1 LTWELNRTY
10 WEHVNDNTL
19 ETLNSKRKAS
29 RVDEPNFLRGWC
41 INIFG
46 AEKLASVTKRVHK
59 KGDNLALFF
68 L

>member
-1 LTWELNRTY
+1 LTWELNGTY

-19 ETLNSKRKAS
+19 ETLNSKRKGR
-29 RVDEPNFLRGWC
+29 RVDESNFLRGCC

-59 KGDNLALFF
+59 KGDNSTLFF